1 MQRNTYLPW
10 LLTAL
15 LIAGCTNDSAIS
27 SDASKSSTIPSNGSE
42 SADKT
47 DEPLEVTAPTPDGKS
62 VLADIYKKPIQE
74 GTDNQLSDGRYV
86 SYWSGSQFTLKGKKY
101 FVAFSDATPE
111 SEIEYPAPEDMVN
124 ISQATYELV
133 GNEWELKSVQQD
145 VGQFGSN
152 NKAPTADTLHASVAF
167 PTDKDSLILATPT
180 FIFANQGIQLFFYEL
195 FSFSPESAQWKYL
208 GSIDAGYENSGGCAH
223 ENDSPTKTKCVKSVG
238 KVQLSGA
245 KDSAFPELKVILEG
259 TKLGEDGNVITLTD
273 KNSLIYRYD
282 EKSATYQVVH

>member
-1 MQRNTYLPW
+1 MQKNTNLKW

-15 LIAGCTNDSAIS
+15 LIAGCTNDSAINN
-27 SDASKSSTIPSNGSE
+27 DASELSTIPEKGPESNDQT
-42 SADKT
+42 DKS
-47 DEPLEVTAPTPDGKS
+47 LEVTAPTPDGKS

-86 SYWSGSQFTLKGKKY
+86 SYWNGSQFTLNGKIY

-111 SEIEYPAPEDMVN
+111 SEIEYPSPEDMVN

-133 GNEWELKSVQQD
+133 GSKWKLKSVQQD
-145 VGQFGSN
+145 VGQFGAH
-152 NKAPTADTLHASVAF
+152 NKAPAADTAHAGVAF
-167 PTDKDSLILATPT
+167 PTSKGSLILAAPT
-180 FIFANQGIQLFFYEL
+180 TIFANQGIQLFFYEI

-223 ENDSPTKTKCVKSVG
+223 EADSATKTKCVKSFG
-238 KVQLSGA
+238 KVQLS
-245 KDSAFPELKVILEG
+245 SAEESDYPELKVILEG
-259 TKLGEDGNVITLTD
+259 TKLAEDGNVISVTD

-282 EKSATYQVVH
+282 EKSSTYQVAH